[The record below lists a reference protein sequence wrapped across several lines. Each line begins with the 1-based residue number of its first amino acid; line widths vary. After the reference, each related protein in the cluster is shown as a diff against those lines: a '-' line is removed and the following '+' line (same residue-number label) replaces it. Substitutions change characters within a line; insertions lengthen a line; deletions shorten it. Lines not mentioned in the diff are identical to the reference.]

1 MKKLL
6 LSFAAIALSIGSAQA
21 GVAINETNFPDENM
35 LWAMQAIDDNDEEWG
50 HNGILDDEEI
60 GAINDYF
67 LSLSGVANFK
77 GIEYF
82 YDGLKH
88 LLITGLNAPDVP
100 TTNLDLTK
108 FKVLETLEIG
118 DYADITSLDFTN
130 NTKLRSVFIAT
141 MPSLTTVQFPASMEL
156 IRMYWCPKLT
166 TVNLAACRE
175 NLDELHMLDV
185 GIQDVDV
192 SNFKKLHRIYIEGND
207 AENIYKL
214 NSLNIAGCDE
224 LWSISIQCTDIET
237 LTIKD
242 LPVFDG
248 ATVSY
253 NDIRKLIV
261 ENCPKLIFLDCQDNK
276 LPELHIKKCEAFW
289 RIFANN
295 NYMRTLIIDESP
307 LEEVEAADNQLMWL
321 DLSKVVFEKARVQD
335 AQAPLR
341 VDNQQPHVTAY
352 KLSPTEVGVKVHE
365 RFDPSRVIDL
375 TDNGSAVAIREFA
388 NYDGTDYFVIS
399 TRGTQADNLKG
410 GITYKYDPKWPY
422 PWLDGNSED
431 NLLPVSLTID
441 KVLKLDS
448 WIEFPDG
455 FPWKNEAE
463 IGGELNVPQ
472 KDNIMCSDGYDGKLT
487 FTSSDENVVKV
498 NVETGAITIVGPG
511 KATITIS
518 GAATDYRNA
527 PASISYEVEITAPNK
542 SGDINGDGKVNG
554 TDIQKLINFI
564 VDEEEYDPMY
574 DINGDGKVNGTD
586 IQEIINIIVEED

>member
-1 MKKLL
+1 MALL
-6 LSFAAIALSIGSAQA
+6 LTSAKA

-60 GAINDYF
+60 AAINDYF

-88 LLITGLNAPDVP
+88 LLITGPNDPEVP
-100 TTNLDLTK
+100 TTNLDITQ
-108 FKVLETLEIG
+108 FKVLETIEIG
-118 DYADITSLDFTN
+118 GLPDITSLDFTN
-130 NTKLRSVFIAT
+130 SPNLTSLYMNTL
-141 MPSLTTVQFPASMEL
+141 PSLTTVQIPASIAYLYMF
-156 IRMYWCPKLT
+156 WNPKLT

-175 NLDELHMLDV
+175 NLNELHMQDV
-185 GIQDVDV
+185 GIKDVDV
-192 SNFKKLHRIYIEGND
+192 SNFKKLNRIYIEGND

-237 LTIKD
+237 VTIKD
-242 LPVFDG
+242 LPVFNE

-261 ENCPKLIFLDCQDNK
+261 ENCPELLLLDCQDNK
-276 LPELHIKKCEAFW
+276 LPELHIKKCDKFW

-422 PWLDGNSED
+422 PWIDGNSED

-498 NVETGAITIVGPG
+498 NAETGAITIVGPG
-511 KATITIS
+511 RATITVT
-518 GAATDYRNA
+518 GAETDYRTA
-527 PASISYEVEITAPNK
+527 PASVSYQVVIYPL
-542 SGDINGDGKVNG
+542 GDANGDGKVDAN
-554 TDIQKLINFI
+554 D
-564 VDEEEYDPMY
+564 
-574 DINGDGKVNGTD
+574 
-586 IQEIINIIVEED
+586 IVEIVNYLTGKPSDNFYLKAADANKDNKVDIADIIQIANTILAGK

>member
-6 LSFAAIALSIGSAQA
+6 LSFAAIALSIGCARA

-60 GAINDYF
+60 AAINDYF
-67 LSLSGVANFK
+67 LSLSGIANFK

-130 NTKLRSVFIAT
+130 NTKLRSVYINT
-141 MPSLTTVQFPASMEL
+141 MPGLTTVQIPASMEAL
-156 IRMYWCPKLT
+156 SMFWCPNLT

-175 NLDELHMLDV
+175 NLNELHMQDV
-185 GIQDVDV
+185 GIKDVDV
-192 SNFKKLHRIYIEGND
+192 SNFKKLNRIYIEGNS
-207 AENIYKL
+207 AEEIYKL
-214 NSLNIAGCDE
+214 NSLNIAGCDN

-237 LTIKD
+237 VTIKD
-242 LPVFDG
+242 LPEFG
-248 ATVSY
+248 EATVSD
-253 NDIRKLIV
+253 NDIRKLTV
-261 ENCPKLIFLDCQDNK
+261 DNCPKLLFLDCQNNK
-276 LPELHIKKCEAFW
+276 LPELTIKKCEAFW

-307 LEEVEAADNQLMWL
+307 LAEVEAADNQLMWL

-375 TDNGSAVAIREFA
+375 TDNGSEVAIREFA

-422 PWLDGNSED
+422 PWIDGNSED
-431 NLLPVSLTID
+431 NLLPVELTVD

-448 WIEFPDG
+448 WIAFPDG

-463 IGGELNVPQ
+463 MGGELNVPQ

-498 NVETGAITIVGPG
+498 NAETGAITIVGPG
-511 KATITIS
+511 KATITVS

-527 PASISYEVEITAPNK
+527 PASISYQIVIAIPGDVTGDGQINGQDIQALINAIVKESKDPKYDVNED
-542 SGDINGDGKVNG
+542 GDINGQ
-554 TDIQKLINFI
+554 DIQA
-564 VDEEEYDPMY
+564 
-574 DINGDGKVNGTD
+574 
-586 IQEIINIIVEED
+586 IINLIVKGE

>member
-6 LSFAAIALSIGSAQA
+6 LSFAAIALSIGCARA

-60 GAINDYF
+60 AAINDYF
-67 LSLSGVANFK
+67 LSLSGIANFK

-130 NTKLRSVFIAT
+130 NTKLRSVYINT
-141 MPSLTTVQFPASMEL
+141 MPGLTTVQIPASMEAL
-156 IRMYWCPKLT
+156 SMFWCPNLT

-175 NLDELHMLDV
+175 NLNELHMQDV
-185 GIQDVDV
+185 GIKDVDV
-192 SNFKKLHRIYIEGND
+192 SNFKKLNRIYIEGNS
-207 AENIYKL
+207 AEEIYKL
-214 NSLNIAGCDE
+214 NSLNIAGCDN

-237 LTIKD
+237 VTIKD
-242 LPVFDG
+242 LPEFG
-248 ATVSY
+248 EATVSD
-253 NDIRKLIV
+253 NDIRKLTV
-261 ENCPKLIFLDCQDNK
+261 DNCPKLLFLDCQNNK
-276 LPELHIKKCEAFW
+276 LPELTIKKCEAFW

-375 TDNGSAVAIREFA
+375 TDNGSEVAIREFA

-422 PWLDGNSED
+422 PWIDGNSED
-431 NLLPVSLTID
+431 NLLPVELTVD

-448 WIEFPDG
+448 WIAFPDG

-463 IGGELNVPQ
+463 MGGELNVPQ

-498 NVETGAITIVGPG
+498 NAETGAITIVGPG
-511 KATITIS
+511 KATITVS

-527 PASISYEVEITAPNK
+527 PASISYQIVIAIPGDVTGDGQINGQDIQALINAIVKESKDPKYDVNED
-542 SGDINGDGKVNG
+542 GDINGQ
-554 TDIQKLINFI
+554 DIQA
-564 VDEEEYDPMY
+564 
-574 DINGDGKVNGTD
+574 
-586 IQEIINIIVEED
+586 IINLIVKGE

>member
-6 LSFAAIALSIGSAQA
+6 LSFAAIALSIGSARA

-60 GAINDYF
+60 AAINDYF

-88 LLITGLNAPDVP
+88 LLITGQNDPEVP
-100 TTNLDLTK
+100 TTNLDITH
-108 FKVLETLEIG
+108 FKVLETIEIG
-118 DYADITSLDFTN
+118 GLPDITSLDFTN
-130 NTKLRSVFIAT
+130 SPNLTSLYMNTL
-141 MPSLTTVQFPASMEL
+141 PSLTTVQIPASMEYL
-156 IRMYWCPKLT
+156 TMYWCPNLT

-175 NLDELHMLDV
+175 NLNELHMQDV
-185 GIQDVDV
+185 GIKDVDV
-192 SNFKKLHRIYIEGND
+192 SNFKKLNRIYIEGNS
-207 AENIYKL
+207 AEEIYKL

-237 LTIKD
+237 VTIKD
-242 LPVFDG
+242 LPVFNE

-261 ENCPKLIFLDCQDNK
+261 ENCPELLLLDCQDNK
-276 LPELHIKKCEAFW
+276 LPELHIKKCDKFW

-422 PWLDGNSED
+422 PWIDGNSED

-455 FPWKNEAE
+455 FPWKKEAE

-498 NVETGAITIVGPG
+498 NAETGAITIVGPG
-511 KATITIS
+511 KATITVS

-527 PASISYEVEITAPNK
+527 PASISYQIVIAIP
-542 SGDINGDGKVNG
+542 GDANGDGEIDVADIDIVIEHIDEVK
-554 TDIQKLINFI
+554 TDANKAAD
-564 VDEEEYDPMY
+564 V
-574 DINGDGKVNGTD
+574 NGDGVINVAD
-586 IQEIINIIVEED
+586 IDFIIERIV

>member
-276 LPELHIKKCEAFW
+276 LPELHIKKCEAF
-289 RIFANN
+289 
-295 NYMRTLIIDESP
+295 YD
-307 LEEVEAADNQLMWL
+307 LEINKLGFVDPAKTNLRRYKVMVLLNDSVPEDTTTSEVKWKIQVD
-321 DLSKVVFEKARVQD
+321 DLAFQNVKATV
-335 AQAPLR
+335 L
-341 VDNQQPHVTAY
+341 
-352 KLSPTEVGVKVHE
+352 
-365 RFDPSRVIDL
+365 L
-375 TDNGSAVAIREFA
+375 TP
-388 NYDGTDYFVIS
+388 
-399 TRGTQADNLKG
+399 QADS
-410 GITYKYDPKWPY
+410 TYVAAHFADARAKAFKADTDLAHVKKASFYEQLY
-422 PWLDGNSED
+422 RQR
-431 NLLPVSLTID
+431 VSGRSIVTRTD
-441 KVLKLDS
+441 AHA
-448 WIEFPDG
+448 PRR
-455 FPWKNEAE
+455 
-463 IGGELNVPQ
+463 GE
-472 KDNIMCSDGYDGKLT
+472 Y
-487 FTSSDENVVKV
+487 F
-498 NVETGAITIVGPG
+498 
-511 KATITIS
+511 
-518 GAATDYRNA
+518 
-527 PASISYEVEITAPNK
+527 
-542 SGDINGDGKVNG
+542 
-554 TDIQKLINFI
+554 
-564 VDEEEYDPMY
+564 
-574 DINGDGKVNGTD
+574 
-586 IQEIINIIVEED
+586 

>member
-1 MKKLL
+1 MALL
-6 LSFAAIALSIGSAQA
+6 LTSAKA

-60 GAINDYF
+60 AAINDYF

-88 LLITGLNAPDVP
+88 LLITGPNDPEVP
-100 TTNLDLTK
+100 TTNLDITQ
-108 FKVLETLEIG
+108 FKVLETIEIG
-118 DYADITSLDFTN
+118 GLPDITSLDFTN
-130 NTKLRSVFIAT
+130 SPNLTSLYMNTL
-141 MPSLTTVQFPASMEL
+141 PSLTTVQIPASIAYLYMF
-156 IRMYWCPKLT
+156 WNPKLT

-175 NLDELHMLDV
+175 NLNELHMQDV
-185 GIQDVDV
+185 GIKDVDV
-192 SNFKKLHRIYIEGND
+192 SNFKKLNRIYIEGND

-237 LTIKD
+237 VTIKD
-242 LPVFDG
+242 LPVFNE

-261 ENCPKLIFLDCQDNK
+261 ENCPELLLLDCQENK
-276 LPELHIKKCEAFW
+276 LPELYIKKCDKFW

-321 DLSKVVFEKARVQD
+321 DLSKVVFEKDRLQD
-335 AQAPLR
+335 AQAPLKIDDQR
-341 VDNQQPHVTAY
+341 PHVTAY

-422 PWLDGNSED
+422 PWIDGNSED

-498 NVETGAITIVGPG
+498 NAETGAITIVGPG
-511 KATITIS
+511 RATITVT
-518 GAATDYRNA
+518 GAETDYRTA
-527 PASISYEVEITAPNK
+527 PASVSYQVVIYPL
-542 SGDINGDGKVNG
+542 GDANGDGKVDAN
-554 TDIQKLINFI
+554 D
-564 VDEEEYDPMY
+564 
-574 DINGDGKVNGTD
+574 
-586 IQEIINIIVEED
+586 IVEIVNYLTGKPSDKFYLKAADANKDSKVDIADIIQIANTILAGN

>member
-21 GVAINETNFPDENM
+21 GVAINETNFPDEYF
-35 LWAMQAIDDNDEEWG
+35 LWEVENNWDTDGD
-50 HNGILDDEEI
+50 HFLSDEEI
-60 GAINDYF
+60 AEREDAVLY
-67 LSLSGVANFK
+67 GVTNFK

-82 YDGLKH
+82 YHIKT
-88 LLITGLNAPDVP
+88 LLISGLNSDGNPMR
-100 TTNLDLTK
+100 NLDFTK
-108 FKVLETLEIG
+108 FTKLERVEIS
-118 DYADITSLDFTN
+118 DYPETTSLDFTK
-130 NTKLRSVFIAT
+130 NTNLWSLLISN
-141 MPSLTTVQFPASMEL
+141 MYGLTTVQIPASIAYLYMF
-156 IRMYWCPKLT
+156 WNPKLT
-166 TVNLAACRE
+166 TVNLNACRD
-175 NLDELHMLDV
+175 NLDELSMQDV
-185 GIQDVDV
+185 AIKDVDV
-192 SNFKKLHRIYIEGND
+192 SNFKKLHRIYIQGDGE
-207 AENIYKL
+207 EKIYKM
-214 NSLNIAGCDE
+214 NSLNISGCNE
-224 LWSISIQCTDIET
+224 LWSIEVTLTDIET

-242 LPVFDG
+242 LPAFKE
-248 ATVSY
+248 ANVSN
-253 NDIRKLIV
+253 NDIRKLTV
-261 ENCPKLIFLDCQDNK
+261 ENCPELLFLDCQDNR
-276 LPELHIKKCEAFW
+276 LPELHIRKCDQFW
-289 RIFANN
+289 RIFASN

-307 LEEVEAADNQLMWL
+307 LEEVVAADNQLMWL
-321 DLSKVVFEKARVQD
+321 DLSKVVFEKERLLD
-335 AQAPLR
+335 YEAPLR

-375 TDNGSAVAIREFA
+375 TDNGSEVAIREFA

-422 PWLDGNSED
+422 PWIDGNSED

-511 KATITIS
+511 KATITVS

-527 PASISYEVEITAPNK
+527 PASVSYQVVIV
-542 SGDINGDGKVNG
+542 SGGDANGDGKTDSMDIVAIVNYLMG
-554 TDIQKLINFI
+554 NPPAGFTVKAA
-564 VDEEEYDPMY
+564 
-574 DINGDGKVNGTD
+574 DINKDGKVNAAD
-586 IQEIINIIVEED
+586 IVMIVNTILSAN

>member
-1 MKKLL
+1 MALL
-6 LSFAAIALSIGSAQA
+6 LTSAKA

-60 GAINDYF
+60 AAINDYF

-88 LLITGLNAPDVP
+88 LLITGPNDPEVP
-100 TTNLDLTK
+100 TTNLDITQ
-108 FKVLETLEIG
+108 FKVLETIEIG
-118 DYADITSLDFTN
+118 GLPDITSLDFTN
-130 NTKLRSVFIAT
+130 SPNLTSLYMNTL
-141 MPSLTTVQFPASMEL
+141 PSLTTVQIPASIAYLYMF
-156 IRMYWCPKLT
+156 WNPKLT

-175 NLDELHMLDV
+175 NLNELHMQDV
-185 GIQDVDV
+185 GIKDVDV
-192 SNFKKLHRIYIEGND
+192 SNFKKLNRIYIEGND

-237 LTIKD
+237 VTIKD
-242 LPVFDG
+242 LPVFNE

-261 ENCPKLIFLDCQDNK
+261 ENCPELLLLDCQDNK
-276 LPELHIKKCEAFW
+276 LPELHIKKCDKFW

-422 PWLDGNSED
+422 PWIDGNSED

-498 NVETGAITIVGPG
+498 NAETGAITIVGPG
-511 KATITIS
+511 RATITVT
-518 GAATDYRNA
+518 GAETDYRTA
-527 PASISYEVEITAPNK
+527 PASVSYQVVIYPL
-542 SGDINGDGKVNG
+542 GDANGDGKVDAN
-554 TDIQKLINFI
+554 D
-564 VDEEEYDPMY
+564 
-574 DINGDGKVNGTD
+574 
-586 IQEIINIIVEED
+586 IVEIVNYLTGKPSDKFYLKAADANKDSKVDIADIIQIANTILAGN

>member
-1 MKKLL
+1 MALL
-6 LSFAAIALSIGSAQA
+6 LTSAKA
-21 GVAINETNFPDENM
+21 SVVINSTNFPDENF
-35 LWAMQAIDDNDEEWG
+35 LWVVQNDWDTDG
-50 HNGILDDEEI
+50 NGTLSDEEI
-60 GAINDYF
+60 AERTHAVLY
-67 LSLSGVANFK
+67 GVTNFK

-82 YDGLKH
+82 YHITD
-88 LLITGLNAPDVP
+88 LLISGLNSDDNPMR
-100 TTNLDLTK
+100 NLDLTK
-108 FKVLETLEIG
+108 FTKLERVEIS
-118 DYADITSLDFTN
+118 DYPETTSLDFTK
-130 NTKLRSVFIAT
+130 NTNLWSLQISN
-141 MPSLTTVQFPASMEL
+141 MYGLTTVQIPASMEYL
-156 IRMYWCPKLT
+156 TMYWCPNLT

-175 NLDELHMLDV
+175 NLGELSMQDV
-185 GIQDVDV
+185 AIKDVDV

-224 LWSISIQCTDIET
+224 LWSISIQYTDIET
-237 LTIKD
+237 VAIKD
-242 LPVFDG
+242 LPAFME

-253 NDIRKLIV
+253 NDIRKLTV
-261 ENCPKLIFLDCQDNK
+261 ENCPELLFLDCQENK
-276 LPELHIKKCEAFW
+276 LPELYIKKCDKFW

-321 DLSKVVFEKARVQD
+321 DLSKVVFEKDRLQD
-335 AQAPLR
+335 AQAPLKIDDQR
-341 VDNQQPHVTAY
+341 PHVTAY

-375 TDNGSAVAIREFA
+375 TDNGSEVATREFA
-388 NYDGTDYFVIS
+388 NYDGEVYFVIS
-399 TRGTQADNLKG
+399 TRGTEADNLKG
-410 GITYKYDPKWPY
+410 GIEYKYDPKWPY
-422 PWLDGNSED
+422 PWIDGNSED

-498 NVETGAITIVGPG
+498 NAETGAITIVGPG
-511 KATITIS
+511 RATITVT
-518 GAATDYRNA
+518 GAETDYRTA
-527 PASISYEVEITAPNK
+527 PASVSYQVVIYPL
-542 SGDINGDGKVNG
+542 GDANGDGKVDAN
-554 TDIQKLINFI
+554 D
-564 VDEEEYDPMY
+564 
-574 DINGDGKVNGTD
+574 
-586 IQEIINIIVEED
+586 IVEIVNYMMGKPSANFYLKAADANKDNKVDIADIIQIANTILARK